1 MRWPRPCRAR
11 NATRFPS
18 NVPSTMASEGSPNGV
33 FTRTSRVF
41 INPFIAYSPLPPMM
55 PIAAWTLDF
64 ALFDLLAFSA
74 AISFLSSS
82 REGRSSSGFRS
93 RRKTDPSFDRR
104 LPRPI
109 PQAAIRR
116 PLLPKRVR
124 ATEIRGVRSDDF
136 SNARRVFAGAARSIQ
151 NVSGISQLSLPL
163 PQFPCSPKPPFAPP
177 EDASRRVA
185 LPATAWPAIV
195 APDGL
200 RLRDPLCS
208 RQICRQSPSA
218 RLSYSECRRQNP
230 VQAPPARSRQSAR
243 CRLHPGRR
251 RPFRS
256 ARASFQL
263 RPTATPLPLSLARGR
278 REILVSP
285 SSG

>member
-41 INPFIAYSPLPPMM
+41 VNPFIAYSPLPPMM

-74 AISFLSSS
+74 AISLLSSS

-151 NVSGISQLSLPL
+151 NVSGISQPSLPL
-163 PQFPCSPKPPFAPP
+163 PQFPCSPKPPCAPP

-218 RLSYSECRRQNP
+218 RLSYFECRRQALAPAPRAHN
-230 VQAPPARSRQSAR
+230 PPAAR
-243 CRLHPGRR
+243 CQFHPGQLQPSRSVHVSSLLHPEA
-251 RPFRS
+251 
-256 ARASFQL
+256 ARFSSSRAG
-263 RPTATPLPLSLARGR
+263 AR
-278 REILVSP
+278 REILASP